1 MAFQR
6 FFMKTLK
13 IILPDQL
20 SENNPIY
27 SDLNND
33 DYLMFYEPLDTF
45 FEINHHK
52 QKIVFLISSF
62 RKIINNNSHK
72 NIIHRKI
79 TKNSKENL
87 NSFLNNINQEHK
99 FQKIVISK
107 PSDFD
112 VYKNLMFF
120 CQSNDIVLEVLDDVK
135 FISET
140 DDFTDWASDKKT
152 RIQEYYYRWLRKKYN
167 IFMNEDSKPVGDKWN
182 FDKDNRKG
190 ISHLKDEIPKRKTIK
205 ADQGYF

>member
-20 SENNPIY
+20 SENNPVY

-99 FQKIVISK
+99 FQ
-107 PSDFD
+107 
-112 VYKNLMFF
+112 
-120 CQSNDIVLEVLDDVK
+120 
-135 FISET
+135 
-140 DDFTDWASDKKT
+140 
-152 RIQEYYYRWLRKKYN
+152 
-167 IFMNEDSKPVGDKWN
+167 
-182 FDKDNRKG
+182 
-190 ISHLKDEIPKRKTIK
+190 
-205 ADQGYF
+205 

>member
-99 FQKIVISK
+99 FLKIVISK

-120 CQSNDIVLEVLDDVK
+120 CHFWCISGQSRPAQASSGQPGQPRPVQASPGQPEEVPWGGQRA
-135 FISET
+135 E
-140 DDFTDWASDKKT
+140 
-152 RIQEYYYRWLRKKYN
+152 
-167 IFMNEDSKPVGDKWN
+167 
-182 FDKDNRKG
+182 
-190 ISHLKDEIPKRKTIK
+190 
-205 ADQGYF
+205 